1 MLRSMMGSVLAAA
14 GALPALAAVALF
26 ATQAVLPSPAQ
37 AAYPEKPVKLIVP
50 YPAGGSAD
58 LPARNLAEGLQR
70 KLGKP
75 FIVENKSGAA
85 GAIGTEAVVRSA
97 NDGYTLYCGP
107 NAPLVLLPQIRP
119 TAYKPTDLVPI
130 APYGEVVY
138 FFGVLSTMKANNL
151 KELQALAKANPGKMS
166 VSSPGVGSS
175 THLRDE
181 AFKSMAEVD
190 IIHVPYR
197 TGAEALPDLL
207 AGRLDIMLD
216 NIFLPQVRQ
225 GTVKMLG
232 VLSDRRHP
240 EFPNVPTFAEQGFDI
255 RLPVWAGFMA
265 PVGTPNEVI
274 ETIAKAMA
282 ELNKEPEIIER
293 QMKIGWVPFA
303 ATPAELRQRVTEE
316 IASYAEW
323 VKKTNFKVD

>member
-1 MLRSMMGSVLAAA
+1 LLG
-14 GALPALAAVALF
+14 AAVAMAALLV
-26 ATQAVLPSPAQ
+26 APAI

-58 LPARNLAEGLQR
+58 LPARLLAEGLQR

-75 FIVENKSGAA
+75 FIVENKAGAA
-85 GAIGTEAVVRSA
+85 GAIGTETVVRA
-97 NDGYTLYCGP
+97 APDGYTLYCGP
-107 NAPLVLLPQIRP
+107 NGPLVLLPQVRQLS
-119 TAYKPTDLVPI
+119 YKPTDLVPI

-138 FFGVLSTMKANNL
+138 GFGVLTTMKANNL
-151 KELQALAKANPGKMS
+151 KELVALAKANPGKLS

-181 AFKSMAEVD
+181 AFKAMADVD

-216 NIFLPQVRQ
+216 NIYFPQIRV
-225 GTVKMLG
+225 GTVKMIG

-240 EFPNVPTFAEQGFDI
+240 EFPEVPTFAEQGFDI
-255 RLPVWAGFMA
+255 KLPVWGGFLA
-265 PVGTPNEVI
+265 PVGTPKEAI
-274 ETIAKAMA
+274 DTIARAVA
-282 ELNKEPEIIER
+282 ELNKEPEVIER
-293 QMKIGWVPFA
+293 QMKIGWVPFQ
-303 ATPAELRQRVTEE
+303 ATPEELNTRMIEE
-316 IASYAEW
+316 VKSYAYW
-323 VKKTNFKVD
+323 IKRTNLKLD

>member
-1 MLRSMMGSVLAAA
+1 MFKKLLG
-14 GALPALAAVALF
+14 AAVAMAALL
-26 ATQAVLPSPAQ
+26 AAPAI
-37 AAYPEKPVKLIVP
+37 AAYPEKPVKLVVP

-58 LPARNLAEGLQR
+58 LPARLLAEGLQR

-85 GAIGTEAVVRSA
+85 GAIGTESVVRA
-97 NDGYTLYCGP
+97 APDGYTLYCGP
-107 NAPLVLLPQIRP
+107 NGPLVLLPQVR
-119 TAYKPTDLVPI
+119 ALNYKPTDLVPI

-138 FFGVLSTMKANNL
+138 GFGVLTTMKADNL
-151 KELQALAKANPGKMS
+151 KELVALAKANPGKLS

-181 AFKSMAEVD
+181 SFKAMADVD

-216 NIFLPQVRQ
+216 NIFFPQIRA
-225 GTVKMLG
+225 GTVKMIA

-255 RLPVWAGFMA
+255 KLPVWGGFLA
-265 PVGTPNEVI
+265 PVGTPKEVI
-274 ETIAKAMA
+274 DTISRVVA
-282 ELNKEPEIIER
+282 ELNKEPEVIER
-293 QMKIGWVPFA
+293 QMKIGWVPFQ
-303 ATPAELRQRVTEE
+303 ATPEELNKRMIEE
-316 IASYAEW
+316 VKSYDYW
-323 VKKTNFKVD
+323 IKKTNLKLD